1 MRGIDADQF
10 AGGEERDAFA
20 EQKGFAQ
27 IVGDEGD
34 GFAEARGQ
42 RAKLALQFGAGD
54 GIECA
59 KRLVHKQDGGIA
71 GEGARDADALA
82 LASREL
88 AGVAGGEFAGVEADQ
103 EEHLADAVADALLGP
118 ALEAGDQRDVALDG
132 PVGEQADVLNDVTD
146 GAAEA
151 DGIPGGLIAAVN
163 ENLAGGGREQE
174 VDELERSG
182 FAGTAAAEED
192 QGLAP
197 GDGEVEFVEQEAAV
211 GEAISN
217 VAHFDGEGVC
227 GFGGVGFPGIERLL
241 HGACS
246 DQPLPALIA
255 WERAAFANLNKKLG

>member
-1 MRGIDADQF
+1 MRRIDADQS
-10 AGGEERDAFA
+10 AGGEERDALA
-20 EQKGFAQ
+20 EQEGFAQ

-34 GFAEARGQ
+34 GFAEARGK

-59 KRLVHKQDGGIA
+59 KRLVHEQDGRIA
-71 GEGARDADALA
+71 GKSACDADALA

-88 AGVAGGEFAGVEADQ
+88 AGVAGGEFASVEADQ

-118 ALEAGDQRDVALDG
+118 ALEARDQRYVALDG
-132 PVGEQADVLNDVTD
+132 PVREQADVLNDVTD

-151 DGIPGGLIAAVN
+151 DRVPGGLIAPVN
-163 ENLAGGGREQE
+163 EDLAGGRGQQK

-192 QGLAP
+192 QGLAA
-197 GDGEVEFVEQEAAV
+197 GDGQVEFVEEEAAV
-211 GEAISN
+211 RQAISD
-217 VAHFDGEGVC
+217 VAHFDGEGVR
-227 GFGGVGFPGIERLL
+227 GFSGVRFPGGERLL
-241 HGACS
+241 HETCS
-246 DQPLPALIA
+246 DRPLPALTA